1 MAIKIAL
8 SLHKDDML
16 SFAILKGPISNFN
29 LEISLGFID
38 NAGQFCSLGQNLDFY
53 SHNLRLYVHTRMNP
67 SP

>member
-1 MAIKIAL
+1 
-8 SLHKDDML
+8 ML

-53 SHNLRLYVHTRMNP
+53 SHNLAAIPNLIVMI
-67 SP
+67 

>member
-1 MAIKIAL
+1 MTIKIV
-8 SLHKDDML
+8 L

-53 SHNLRLYVHTRMNP
+53 SHNLTAIPILVVMI
-67 SP
+67 